1 MGNKVIKHKNYDVII
16 DDGKVDTI
24 YQKITEVRESSVKV
38 ISKNNKEYFVK
49 LSDKVKIF
57 NTIKEQDTA
66 VIKTFNECW
75 LVVDIIP
82 YVKEE
87 TDESEEELQRQIKQ
101 FTILG
106 GGY

>member
-1 MGNKVIKHKNYDVII
+1 MGIKVIKHKNYDVII

-87 TDESEEELQRQIKQ
+87 TDDSEEELQRQIKQ

>member
-1 MGNKVIKHKNYDVII
+1 MGIKIIKHKNYDVIL
-16 DDGKVDTI
+16 DDGKVETI
-24 YQKITEVRESSVKV
+24 YQKIIEVRESSVKV

-49 LSDKVKIF
+49 LSDKVKMCNNIYE
-57 NTIKEQDTA
+57 KDTA
-66 VIKTFNECW
+66 VIKTFDKCW

-82 YVKEE
+82 YVKE
-87 TDESEEELQRQIKQ
+87 TVDESDEELQRQIKE

>member
-1 MGNKVIKHKNYDVII
+1 MGIKVIKHKNYDVII

-82 YVKEE
+82 YIKEE
-87 TDESEEELQRQIKQ
+87 TDDSEEELQKQIKQ

>member
-1 MGNKVIKHKNYDVII
+1 MGIKVIKHKNYDVII

>member
-1 MGNKVIKHKNYDVII
+1 MGIKVIKHKNYDVII

-24 YQKITEVRESSVKV
+24 YQIITEVRESSVKV
-38 ISKNNKEYFVK
+38 VSKNQKEYFVK
-49 LSDKVKIF
+49 LSDKVRMTEVINEK
-57 NTIKEQDTA
+57 DTA
-66 VIKTFNECW
+66 VIKTFKDCW

-82 YVKEE
+82 YVPIVVE
-87 TDESEEELQRQIKQ
+87 DDDEELQRQLKE

>member
-1 MGNKVIKHKNYDVII
+1 MGIKVIKHKNYDVII

-87 TDESEEELQRQIKQ
+87 TDDSEEELQKQIKQ

>member
-1 MGNKVIKHKNYDVII
+1 MGIKIIKHKNYDVIL
-16 DDGKVDTI
+16 DDGKVETI

-57 NTIKEQDTA
+57 NTIKEHDTA

-87 TDESEEELQRQIKQ
+87 IDESEEELQRQIKE